1 MANNKKLTEDT
12 VALFI
17 GCFIFILAALNL
29 WGVDLLGW
37 VLKTN
42 MWTDMSNAFSAT
54 NKTYGNI
61 SGISSLLLT
70 WLALS
75 AVLGVGI
82 KCLGANVGRF
92 LVAFTIVFFI
102 AEFFFMLGANAHIAA
117 TPNQQAK
124 LGDYVV
130 HRPDHRSGLYRGPD
144 CGRADHQ
151 PVPEPGGETS

>member
-117 TPNQQAK
+117 TPEPA
-124 LGDYVV
+124 
-130 HRPDHRSGLYRGPD
+130 RPSSGLRGPS
-144 CGRADHQ
+144 A
-151 PVPEPGGETS
+151 